1 MRSVGLGRQFR
12 GDSWQ
17 LLPHRDFLE
26 RAGHSATVVGKHI
39 LITGGR
45 NGPTFYNDL
54 IRLDTQLLRWDCGFQ
69 KPPFQPRAYHTA
81 VLCGTKVW
89 VIGGSD
95 MGAVLHDVWVLDTI
109 TLSWEAV
116 TVRNGH
122 LLHRTAHGCVVHP
135 KQPHVMIIF
144 GGYGPVTA
152 TSRRSRTA
160 AIDNEYFNDVL
171 YFDTA
176 RMEVQQV
183 RTGGVP
189 PAPRG
194 YHAFVRV
201 GDCCYAV
208 GGRGGTHLPI
218 SREQYLACYRVT
230 DSQWL
235 PIGSVQS
242 EGPPPVSSIRGAA
255 LEDRI
260 ILFGG
265 CDHKKQRFNK
275 VWTLHCGIK
284 LQWSTLDEAST
295 GADRPSERAAH
306 SLSVVDGHL
315 YVISGYGSVKH
326 YAPDAW
332 RLNLK
337 ALCSAATENSQQE
350 EAQEAEC
357 SQWMRAKRRRKEPVH
372 VAANGQA
379 GHPGGAQ
386 DSAALEAPA
395 VQNQPAA
402 LAVCQAN
409 GALFPVAALPK
420 LQHCSTLS
428 EEERLRHKNEE
439 LRKALDHER
448 QMLKGMVNNQEL
460 LKERL
465 AAETAQRRLQ
475 SELHDLRHAT
485 DVEMHALRR
494 QHQIAEDRLQREV
507 LARQAA
513 EQELLHAKRAQESAD
528 EAAQKARLYS
538 SELAQ
543 KAEEARNESL
553 LHMQSKEV
561 ADQEL
566 QRLQKEASV
575 LQRTC
580 EHWQKQFQLVDSK
593 RKEAESM
600 AENLQAQLFQARD
613 NADKERTQL
622 VDRAAKA
629 EAALTD
635 ITAEL
640 ERARH
645 SLQSLQT
652 QLTERQAELNRL
664 KEEADGAKKDNADM
678 KANARLAQQWLQ
690 MMPAH
695 MKGNLGM
702 L

>member
-1 MRSVGLGRQFR
+1 MRSTGLGRQSR
-12 GDSWQ
+12 EGSWQ
-17 LLPHRDFLE
+17 LLPGRGFLQ
-26 RAGHSATVVGKHI
+26 RAGHTATVVGKHI

-45 NGPTFYNDL
+45 NGQTFYNDL

-81 VLCGTKVW
+81 VCCGTKVW

-95 MGAVLHDVWVLDTI
+95 MGTIMPDVWVLDTV
-109 TLSWEAV
+109 TLSWESV

-135 KQPHVMIIF
+135 GNPNVMIIF
-144 GGYGPVTA
+144 GGYGPVVEP
-152 TSRRSRTA
+152 SRRSKGA
-160 AIDNEYFNDVL
+160 SIENDFFNDIL

-176 RMEVQQV
+176 RLEVQQV
-183 RTGGVP
+183 KTGGVP

-201 GDCCYAV
+201 GDCCYVV
-208 GGRGGTHLPI
+208 GGRGPRQLPVL
-218 SREQYLACYRVT
+218 REHNLACYKVS
-230 DSQWL
+230 DSQWM
-235 PIGSVQS
+235 PIGCIQS
-242 EGPPPVSSIRGAA
+242 EGPLPLSSIRGAA

-265 CDHKKQRFNK
+265 CDHQKQRSNQL
-275 VWTLHCGIK
+275 WTLHCGVK
-284 LQWSTLDEAST
+284 LQWSTVDEAST
-295 GADRPSERAAH
+295 GVDRPSERAAH

-326 YAPDAW
+326 YAADAW

-337 ALCSAATENSQQE
+337 ALRSAATKNSQQE

-357 SQWMRAKRRRKEPVH
+357 SQWMRAKRRRMELVH
-372 VAANGQA
+372 VAANVQA

-386 DSAALEAPA
+386 DSAALEALP
-395 VQNQPAA
+395 VQNQSAA
-402 LAVCQAN
+402 LAICQAN
-409 GALFPVAALPK
+409 GAFPVATLPK
-420 LQHCSTLS
+420 VQHCGTAS
-428 EEERLRHKNEE
+428 EVERLRHKNEE
-439 LRKALDHER
+439 LQKALDHER

-553 LHMQSKEV
+553 LHMQSKEAV
-561 ADQEL
+561 DQEL

-580 EHWQKQFQLVDSK
+580 EHWQKQFQLMDSK
-593 RKEAESM
+593 CKEAESM
-600 AENLQAQLFQARD
+600 AEKLQGQLFQRRD
-613 NADKERTQL
+613 SADKERTQL
-622 VDRAAKA
+622 VERAAKA

-635 ITAEL
+635 TTAEL
-640 ERARH
+640 DRTRH
-645 SLQSLQT
+645 SLQSLQV

-664 KEEADGAKKDNADM
+664 REEADAAKKDKADM

-695 MKGNLGM
+695 MKGNVGIL
-702 L
+702 